1 MDINEQTPSTYS
13 INWAVYLFL
22 FIAIIVFFV
31 YYTRNIYW
39 NKYAS
44 PFVNSFLLKMQSL
57 YDNSPATNVD
67 NGVSNVSGVNNLKNT
82 ILKPPSKKKEFVLP
96 PDIKPYVTRD
106 EIKLQ
111 SGFCYIGEDRGFR
124 SCISVGEG
132 DICMSGDIFPSH
144 AVCINPKLRV

>member
-1 MDINEQTPSTYS
+1 MDINEQTPPSYS
-13 INWAVYLFL
+13 INWTVYLFL
-22 FIAIIVFFV
+22 FVTIIVFFV

-44 PFVNSFLLKMQSL
+44 PFVNSVLVKIRAI
-57 YDNSPATNVD
+57 YDTTSKTKVD
-67 NGVSNVSGVNNLKNT
+67 DSVSNVSGVNNLKNT
-82 ILKPPSKKKEFVLP
+82 ILQSPNKKREFVLP
-96 PDIKPYVTRD
+96 SDIKPYVAQD

-132 DICMSGDIFPSH
+132 DVCMSGDIFPSH

>member
-1 MDINEQTPSTYS
+1 MDINEQTPTSYS

-22 FIAIIVFFV
+22 FITIIVFFV
-31 YYTRNIYW
+31 YYTRNLYW

-44 PFVNSFLLKMQSL
+44 PFVNSFLNKVQSL
-57 YDNSPATNVD
+57 YDNNPTAKVD
-67 NGVSNVSGVNNLKNT
+67 DSVSNVSGVNNLKNT
-82 ILKPPSKKKEFVLP
+82 ILQPPNKKREFVLP
-96 PDIKPYVTRD
+96 SDIKPYVAQD

-132 DICMSGDIFPSH
+132 DMCMSGDIFPSH